1 MAVTQTDEKSVPL
14 ATALGQMIQTGY
26 RVDCTDD
33 IGQEFEEVLFSWAR
47 GSRRGVEITVGIHF
61 DDVGRHIRLTKGED
75 LQIGLNR
82 QSGYQSGYR
91 YKLILARKSVSIGST
106 EDTCLALSPLEFQ
119 WQVCRLVGRIWRGVA
134 S

>member
-26 RVDCTDD
+26 LVDCTDD
-33 IGQEFEEVLFSWAR
+33 LGQELEEVLLNWHR
-47 GSRRGVEITVGIHF
+47 GSRRGVELTVGIHF
-61 DDVGRHIRLTKGED
+61 DDVSRHIRLTKGQG
-75 LQIGLNR
+75 LQLGLNR
-82 QSGYQSGYR
+82 QLGLS

-106 EDTCLALSPLEFQ
+106 EDTYLALSPLEFQ
-119 WQVCRLVGRIWRGVA
+119 WQVCKLVGRILRGAA

>member
-14 ATALGQMIQTGY
+14 ATALGQMIRVGY
-26 RVDCTDD
+26 LVDCTDD
-33 IGQEFEEVLFSWAR
+33 LGQEFEEVLLSWER

-61 DDVGRHIRLTKGED
+61 DDHGQHIRLTKGQD

-82 QSGYQSGYR
+82 QLGYS

-106 EDTCLALSPLEFQ
+106 EDTYLALSPLEFQ
-119 WQVCRLVGRIWRGVA
+119 WQVCRLVGRILRGAA

>member
-1 MAVTQTDEKSVPL
+1 MAVTQTDEKSVSI

-26 RVDCTDD
+26 LVDCTDD
-33 IGQEFEEVLFSWAR
+33 LGQEFEEVLFSWAR

-75 LQIGLNR
+75 LQLGLNR
-82 QSGYQSGYR
+82 QLGYS

-106 EDTCLALSPLEFQ
+106 EDTYLALSPLEFQ
-119 WQVCRLVGRIWRGVA
+119 WQVCRLVGRILRGAA

>member
-1 MAVTQTDEKSVPL
+1 MVVTQTDEKSVPL
-14 ATALGQMIQTGY
+14 ATALGQMIQAGY
-26 RVDCTDD
+26 LVDCTDE
-33 IGQEFEEVLFSWAR
+33 IGRELEELLLSWER

-61 DDVGRHIRLTKGED
+61 DDVGRHIRLTTGND

-82 QSGYQSGYR
+82 QLGFN

-106 EDTCLALSPLEFQ
+106 EDTYLALYSLEFQ
-119 WQVCRLVGRIWRGVA
+119 WQVCRLVGRILRGGA

>member
-1 MAVTQTDEKSVPL
+1 MAVTQTDETGVPL

-26 RVDCTDD
+26 LVDCTDD
-33 IGQEFEEVLFSWAR
+33 LGQELEEVLLSWER
-47 GSRRGVEITVGIHF
+47 GSRRGVELTVGIHF
-61 DDVGRHIRLTKGED
+61 DDVGRHIRLTKGQD

-82 QSGYQSGYR
+82 QLGYL

-106 EDTCLALSPLEFQ
+106 ENNYLALSPLEFQ
-119 WQVCRLVGRIWRGVA
+119 WQVCRLVERILRGAA

>member
-26 RVDCTDD
+26 LVDCTDD
-33 IGQEFEEVLFSWAR
+33 LGQEFEEVLLNWRR

-61 DDVGRHIRLTKGED
+61 DDVGRHILLTKGQD
-75 LQIGLNR
+75 LQLGLNR
-82 QSGYQSGYR
+82 QLGYS

-106 EDTCLALSPLEFQ
+106 EDTYLALSPREFQ
-119 WQVCRLVGRIWRGVA
+119 WQVCRLVRRILRGAA

>member
-14 ATALGQMIQTGY
+14 ATALGQMIHAGY

-33 IGQEFEEVLFSWAR
+33 LGQELEEVLLSWER
-47 GSRRGVEITVGIHF
+47 GSRRGVELTVGIHF
-61 DDVGRHIRLTKGED
+61 DDVGRHIRLTKGQD
-75 LQIGLNR
+75 LQLGLNR
-82 QSGYQSGYR
+82 QLGFN

-106 EDTCLALSPLEFQ
+106 EDTYLALSSLEFQ
-119 WQVCRLVGRIWRGVA
+119 WQVCRLVERILRVVA

>member
-26 RVDCTDD
+26 RVDCTDGV
-33 IGQEFEEVLFSWAR
+33 GQEFEEVLLSWVR

-61 DDVGRHIRLTKGED
+61 DDVGRHIRLTKGQD

-82 QSGYQSGYR
+82 QLGYS

-119 WQVCRLVGRIWRGVA
+119 WQVCRLVGRILRGAA